1 MKKLLLILSVAL
13 LLQACSS
20 TPVLNKNEY
29 VVVDTLDVSRD
40 GFGKIMCYNV
50 IISIDSVYHYG
61 MIDNDGVLTYVSSH
75 PLKLNYNK

>member
-20 TPVLNKNEY
+20 TPILNKNQY
-29 VVVDTLDVSRD
+29 VITDTLDINRNAL
-40 GFGKIMCYNV
+40 GGIIYYKV

-75 PLKLNYNK
+75 PLKLTYKK